1 MNTKTFGNRIKTIR
15 KSKNMSVE
23 QLADKADISVD
34 HLRAIESGRRL
45 PSLPVC
51 LKIINIF
58 NISSDE
64 LLKGNVKQ
72 ASSFLVND
80 ITRKMINLS
89 VEQLNLMDAV
99 CTAMI
104 DEFKK
109 TSNKQ

>member
-58 NISSDE
+58 NISSHE

-89 VEQLNLMDAV
+89 VEQLNLLDAV

-104 DEFKK
+104 EEFKK
-109 TSNKQ
+109 TSKK

>member
-1 MNTKTFGNRIKTIR
+1 MNTKAFGKRVKTIR
-15 KSKNMSVE
+15 KSRNYTVE
-23 QLADKADISVD
+23 ELAKKAGISVD

-51 LKIINIF
+51 IDIINIF

-64 LLKGNVKQ
+64 LLKGNIRQ
-72 ASSFLVND
+72 ASTYLVND
-80 ITRKMINLS
+80 ITRKMITLS
-89 VEQLNLMDAV
+89 VEQLNLIDAV

-109 TSNKQ
+109 KDINA

>member
-1 MNTKTFGNRIKTIR
+1 MNTKTFGNRIKNIR
-15 KSKNMSVE
+15 KTKNMSVE

-45 PSLPVC
+45 PSLTVC

-72 ASSFLVND
+72 ASAFLVND

-89 VEQLNLMDAV
+89 VEQLNLLDAV

-104 DEFKK
+104 EEFKK
-109 TSNKQ
+109 SDNK